1 MIPEIDS
8 ELGLNVYSTKFSG
21 TNGKIKQNNKDFEVS
36 EVISEKALD
45 TISEETGFAIY
56 NLRKNGI
63 DTNHALR
70 DVEKRFGLVLRALGL
85 KDSHAITE
93 QFVQA
98 KTISRSLE
106 KIDGKKYSL
115 KRIGFSKKPIA
126 KQDMLGNK
134 FKIKISDSTKDISQF
149 NEHDKILNFF
159 GYQRFGSKRPITH
172 LVGKAIIQKDYQK
185 AIDFLLNYSSKY
197 DSEENNQYRKLIAER
212 KSELEIIDQLPRS
225 MDIEIAVLRSLAKS
239 NDQKTAIREIPL
251 QMRRFYVQAYQ
262 SYIFNKTL
270 SMAFEYEEELFHPK
284 ESDVCYDRTSQLGK
298 FQNEPDQ
305 RLTVPLVGHSYFKK
319 TRFDYYIQKILET
332 EEVSPSEFLIK
343 DFQEISVEGGFRNSS
358 IQCDNFQTSND
369 IIEFQLSRGSYATIV
384 IREILKPGDPLS
396 CGF

>member
-45 TISEETGFAIY
+45 TISEETGFAVY

-63 DTNHALR
+63 DTNHALH

-85 KDSHAITE
+85 KDSNAITE

-115 KRIGFSKKPIA
+115 TRIGFSKKPIA

-172 LVGKAIIQKDYQK
+172 LVGKAIIQNDYQK

-197 DSEENNQYRKLIAER
+197 DSEENNHYRKLIAER
-212 KSELEIIDQLPRS
+212 KSGLEIIEQLPRS

-239 NDQKTAIREIPL
+239 NDQKTVIRQIPL
-251 QMRRFYVQAYQ
+251 HMRRFYVQAYQ

-270 SMAFEYEEELFHPK
+270 SMAFEYEEELFLPK
-284 ESDVCYDRTSQLGK
+284 ENDVCYDRTGQLGK

-343 DFQEISVEGGFRNSS
+343 DFQEISLEGGFRNSS
-358 IQCDNFQTSND
+358 IQCDNFQASND

>member
-197 DSEENNQYRKLIAER
+197 DSEENNHYRKLIAER

-225 MDIEIAVLRSLAKS
+225 MDIETAVLRSLAKS

>member
-45 TISEETGFAIY
+45 TISEETGFAVY

-63 DTNHALR
+63 DTNHALH

-85 KDSHAITE
+85 KDSNAITE

-115 KRIGFSKKPIA
+115 TRIGFSKKPIA

-172 LVGKAIIQKDYQK
+172 LVGKAIIQNDYQK

-197 DSEENNQYRKLIAER
+197 DSEENNHYRKLIAER
-212 KSELEIIDQLPRS
+212 KSGLEIIEQLPRS

-239 NDQKTAIREIPL
+239 NDQKTAIRQIPL
-251 QMRRFYVQAYQ
+251 HMRRFYVQAYQ

-270 SMAFEYEEELFHPK
+270 SMAFEYEEELFLPK
-284 ESDVCYDRTSQLGK
+284 ENDVCYDRTGQLGK

-343 DFQEISVEGGFRNSS
+343 DFQEISIEGGFRNSS
-358 IQCDNFQTSND
+358 IQCDNFQASND

>member
-1 MIPEIDS
+1 VIPEIDS

-45 TISEETGFAIY
+45 TISEETGFAVY

-63 DTNHALR
+63 DTNHALH

-85 KDSHAITE
+85 KDSNAITE

-115 KRIGFSKKPIA
+115 TRIGFSKKPIA

-172 LVGKAIIQKDYQK
+172 LVGKAIIQNDYQK

-197 DSEENNQYRKLIAER
+197 DSEENNHYRKLIAER
-212 KSELEIIDQLPRS
+212 KSGLKIIEQLPRS
-225 MDIEIAVLRSLAKS
+225 MDIEITVLRSLAKS
-239 NDQKTAIREIPL
+239 NDQKTAIRQIPL
-251 QMRRFYVQAYQ
+251 HMRRFYVQAYQ

-270 SMAFEYEEELFHPK
+270 SMAFEYEEELFLPK
-284 ESDVCYDRTSQLGK
+284 ENDVCYDRTGQLGK

-343 DFQEISVEGGFRNSS
+343 DFQEISIEGGFRNSS
-358 IQCDNFQTSND
+358 IQCDNFQASND